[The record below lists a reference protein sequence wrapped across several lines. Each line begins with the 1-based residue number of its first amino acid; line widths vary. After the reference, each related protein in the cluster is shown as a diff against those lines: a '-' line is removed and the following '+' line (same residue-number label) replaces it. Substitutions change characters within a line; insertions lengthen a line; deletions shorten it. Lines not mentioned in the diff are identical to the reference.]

1 MIGAII
7 GDIVGSVYEFDNI
20 KTKEFV
26 PFASHHGNAC
36 TFTDDS
42 VMTLAVALALLGA
55 EGNWNLLPDYTD
67 RAMHELGRRYPD
79 RGYGERFGMW
89 LFLDGHEP
97 YNSFGNGA
105 AMRVSPVAYAAKDL
119 NEVKLLSRLVTGV
132 THNHPEGLK
141 GAEATAVCTWMALH
155 GSSKSEIEQVVSTE
169 YYDLGFTLDE
179 IRPSYEF
186 NETCQETVPQAI
198 KAFLEASDYDDA
210 IKNAVSL
217 GGDSDTLAAITGAI
231 AGAYYDIPS
240 AMREKA
246 VHLLGP
252 SLTAILGRFDAA
264 FPQHRNEL

>member
-20 KTKEFV
+20 KTKDFV
-26 PFASHHGNAC
+26 PFAGYHGNTC

-42 VMTLAVALALLGA
+42 VMTLAVALALLGVD
-55 EGNWNLLPDYTD
+55 GKWDLLPAYTD
-67 RAMHELGRRYPD
+67 CAMHELGRRYPD

-105 AMRVSPVAYAAKDL
+105 AMRVSPVAYVAKDL
-119 NEVKLLSRLVTGV
+119 DEVKLLSRLVTGV

-141 GAEATAVCTWMALH
+141 GAEANAVCTWMALH
-155 GSSKSEIEQVVSTE
+155 GSSKTEIEQVVSSE

-179 IRPSYEF
+179 IRPTYEF

-198 KAFLEASDYDDA
+198 KAFLEAADFEDA

-231 AGAYYDIPS
+231 AGAYYEIPS
-240 AMREKA
+240 IMRQRT
-246 VHLLGP
+246 VQLLGP
-252 SLTAILGRFDAA
+252 SLTAILERFDSKYCK
-264 FPQHRNEL
+264 QMKE